1 MSPSGR
7 AVANRW
13 RICRATAYGLAALAL
28 LLSVHGSA
36 LAWTELTG
44 PLEPVDLG
52 AWDGV
57 SNPSQVSPSVCVL
70 ATATQKND
78 DPATYYRVKARSR
91 PATGG
96 TWDTTFLLHKDN
108 DPAITV
114 PMTVEWLGAN
124 LNVNNLG
131 AVSSTLSHDTWT
143 SYVFGGRNDQQ
154 CKGGTFGDNGQLVI
168 TVDNG
173 ALQSLPPGT
182 YTAELEI
189 DLLAN
194 QLPGSQIK
202 NIPALGYPVLVIP
215 GQVKIGNID
224 DIVLNWSGVGNLT
237 YNEPFCVYSNTG
249 GYALTA
255 STTTLHQSDPNS
267 FALENTLVAGDTVP
281 YTVQVDDSANADAS
295 TGPAVLNGQPL
306 TGLLGEPVEP
316 DCISGGDNAAV
327 FVRILESDLQGL
339 TGSAYSGTLI
349 LTVEPF

>member
-1 MSPSGR
+1 MSPSRR
-7 AVANRW
+7 AVANPR
-13 RICRATAYGLAALAL
+13 RIRRASARGLVALAL
-28 LLSVHGSA
+28 LFSVHGSA

-44 PLEPVDLG
+44 SLEPIDLG

-57 SNPSQVSPSVCVL
+57 SSPSQASPSVCVL

-78 DPATYYRVKARSR
+78 DPAGIYRAKARSR
-91 PATGG
+91 PVTGG
-96 TWDTTFLLHKDN
+96 AWDTAFLLHKDN
-108 DPAITV
+108 DPTITV

-131 AVSSTLSHDTWT
+131 AVSRTLSPDTWT
-143 SYVFGGRNDQQ
+143 AYVFGGRNDQQ
-154 CKGGTFGDNGQLVI
+154 CKNGTFGDNGQLVI

-194 QLPGSQIK
+194 QIPGSQIK
-202 NIPALGYPVLVIP
+202 NIPALVYPVLVIP

-224 DIVLNWSGVGNLT
+224 DIVLNWSGIGDLT

-249 GYALTA
+249 GYSLTA

-267 FALENTLVAGDTVP
+267 FALENTVVAGDTVP
-281 YTVQVDDSANADAS
+281 YTVQVDNSANADAS
-295 TGPAVLNGQPL
+295 TGPTVLNGQQL
-306 TGLLGEPVEP
+306 SGLVGEPVEL
-316 DCISGGDNAAV
+316 DCVSGGDNAAV
-327 FVRILESDLQGL
+327 FIRMLESDLQGL
-339 TGSAYSGTLI
+339 TGSAYSGTLT
-349 LTVEPF
+349 LTVEPI